1 MTLYGEFL
9 DNQLRQTHKWYQ
21 YFPVYERHFER
32 FRNRHLTLFEI
43 GVGAGG
49 SVQQWRRY
57 FGPFAIIV
65 GIDINPLCGQVEED
79 QVHIRIG
86 SQDDPAFIASTL
98 TEFGDPDIVIDDG
111 SHQQRHVN
119 ATFDLLYP
127 RVAKNGV
134 YLVEDLHA
142 AYWEDHGG
150 GVRHEGSFIE
160 HAKNCVDE
168 MHAEYTRGVLARTRL
183 GDRTTSIHFYDS
195 IVVFEVGEY
204 RSNRGNAHSL
214 TGRPDLWRFDWV
226 PPGEAG
232 RVGAPT
238 VGPLQQEGENVTPP
252 AVALPLPPES
262 DDEEQAVADRL
273 ARLESQPLRGPRSW
287 SRNQLRKIARR
298 IKRTR

>member
-65 GIDINPLCGQVEED
+65 GMDINPLCGQVEED

-86 SQDDPAFIASTL
+86 SQDDSGFIASVL
-98 TEFGDPDIVIDDG
+98 AEFGDPDIVIDDG
-111 SHQQRHVN
+111 SHQQQHVN

-127 RVAKNGV
+127 RVAKNGI

-142 AYWEDHGG
+142 AYWDDHGG
-150 GVRHEGSFIE
+150 GLRRKGSFIE
-160 HAKNCVDE
+160 RAKGCVDE
-168 MHAEYTRGVLARTRL
+168 IYAEYTRGALTRSRL
-183 GDRTTSIHFYDS
+183 GDRTTAIHFYDS

-204 RSNRGNAHSL
+204 RSNKVNAHSL
-214 TGRPDLWRFDWV
+214 TGRTDLWRFDWV
-226 PPGEAG
+226 PPSKAEQA
-232 RVGAPT
+232 
-238 VGPLQQEGENVTPP
+238 ETPP
-252 AVALPLPPES
+252 EARLQHEVENAPSSAALTLQL
-262 DDEEQAVADRL
+262 DEEHGGRRTQLETRPVEDRH
-273 ARLESQPLRGPRSW
+273 EG
-287 SRNQLRKIARR
+287 LRKRLGKIVRR
-298 IKRTR
+298 FKRP